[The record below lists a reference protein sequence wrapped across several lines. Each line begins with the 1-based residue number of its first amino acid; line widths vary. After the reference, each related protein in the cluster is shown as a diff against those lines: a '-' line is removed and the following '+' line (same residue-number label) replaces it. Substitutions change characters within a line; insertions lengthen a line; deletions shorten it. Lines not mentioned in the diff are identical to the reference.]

1 MEMTDT
7 ENASRTVIVPNSLHN
22 AINTA
27 VDKALEQTPA
37 AAPDRDIFYQTLLE
51 YFDLHGELPEFNLVK
66 KELAI

>member
-1 MEMTDT
+1 MTF
-7 ENASRTVIVPNSLHN
+7 VIVPNALRD
-22 AINTA
+22 AINA
-27 VDKALEQTPA
+27 AIDKALEQAPN